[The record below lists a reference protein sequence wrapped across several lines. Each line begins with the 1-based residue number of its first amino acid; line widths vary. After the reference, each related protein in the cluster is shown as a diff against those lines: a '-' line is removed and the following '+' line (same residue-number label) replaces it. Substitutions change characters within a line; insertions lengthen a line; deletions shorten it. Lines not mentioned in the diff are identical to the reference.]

1 MPESYAVI
9 MAGGVGERFWPLS
22 TSRHPKQLLSLFGG
36 KPLIRSTLD
45 RIESLI
51 PATHV
56 FVVTRHDMVPAI
68 REALPEV
75 PADQIIGE
83 PLGRNTAPACA
94 VGLACVKHRNPEAAF
109 CVLTADHI
117 IGDDEL
123 FRQTLAESLVI
134 AGHDEAL
141 VTIGIVPT
149 FPSTGFGYIEA
160 GDDVEHPGKLTF
172 QRAQR
177 FVEKPDDPT
186 ARSYLDA
193 RRYFWNSG
201 MFIWSVR
208 GLENAFKQHQPEL
221 AELASRIE
229 PHVDSAGFDA
239 QLQTEYKN
247 VTPISI
253 DYAVMEKAENIVMAK
268 GEFSWSDVGSWPAL
282 SEHFDADADDNIII
296 GDCETIDAAG
306 NVVVSEGR
314 LTALIGVRDL
324 VVIQADGATLI
335 CPRAEAQAVKDMVTR
350 LRESGD
356 YEHLL

>member
-1 MPESYAVI
+1 

-22 TSRHPKQLLSLFGG
+22 TSRRPKQLLSLFGG
-36 KPLIRSTLD
+36 KPLIRSTLE
-45 RIESLI
+45 RIEPLI
-51 PATHV
+51 PASHV

-75 PADQIIGE
+75 PAEQIIGE
-83 PLGRNTAPACA
+83 PVGRNTAPACA
-94 VGLACVKHRNPEAAF
+94 VGLACVKRRNPDAAF
-109 CVLTADHI
+109 CILTADHI

-123 FRQTLAESLVI
+123 YRKTLGESLAI
-134 AGHDEAL
+134 AERDEVL
-141 VTIGIVPT
+141 LTIGIVPT

-160 GDDVEHPGKLTF
+160 GDDIAHPGELTF
-172 QRAQR
+172 QRARR
-177 FVEKPDDPT
+177 FVEKPDDRT

-193 RRYFWNSG
+193 GSYFWNSG

-221 AELASRIE
+221 FEFASRLE
-229 PHVDSAGFDA
+229 PHVDTSGFAA
-239 QLQTEYKN
+239 QLQAEYIN
-247 VTPISI
+247 MTSISI
-253 DYAVMEKAENIVMAK
+253 DYALMEKADNIVMAK

-282 SEHFDADADDNIII
+282 SEHFDADADDNIVL
-296 GDCETIDAAG
+296 GDCESIDATG

-324 VVIQADGATLI
+324 VVIQAAGATLI

-350 LRESGD
+350 LRETGD